1 MAKVDPHRFTA
12 GTQSMLFRAS
22 KCYFP
27 GCMTPAHKQEA
38 GHWVRNL
45 DIAHIRGAEPGSA
58 RYDAEM
64 TDDERRA
71 HANLI
76 LLCRGHHTMVDKTA
90 PDDYPVAT
98 LELWKSENEAELEQ
112 LFAISRAEIGELV
125 QQLAS
130 LPAAASRSGVD
141 LSLELRAAVL
151 INSTEMFSLPPE
163 DMSVILGA
171 NPHVQGLPR
180 LIVVDIRNT
189 GSARAVIQSVDLT
202 LTDRAGLLYP
212 LMGRNDFPAQ
222 NPPLPYPVEEGFSV
236 QWFADV
242 SITRSIGNGI
252 PGGLSGMKARVRLAT
267 GESFESEARAW
278 PDDV

>member
-1 MAKVDPHRFTA
+1 
-12 GTQSMLFRAS
+12 MLFRAG

-58 RYDAEM
+58 RYDPAM

-76 LLCRGHHTMVDKTA
+76 LLCRGHHTLVDKSA
-90 PDDYPVAT
+90 PGDYPVAT
-98 LELWKSENEAELEQ
+98 LELWKSENEADLEQ
-112 LFAISRAEIGELV
+112 LFAVSRAEIGELIE
-125 QQLAS
+125 QLAA

-141 LSLELRAAVL
+141 LDLELRAAVL
-151 INSTEMFSLPPE
+151 INSTEAFSLPPE
-163 DMSVILGA
+163 DMSVILDA
-171 NPHVQGLPR
+171 NPHIQKLPR

-189 GSARAVIQSVDLT
+189 GSARAVIQSVELT
-202 LTDRAGLLYP
+202 LFDAAGQPYP

-222 NPPLPYPVEEGFSV
+222 NPPLPHPLEEGFSV

-242 SITRSIGNGI
+242 SITRSIGKGI
-252 PGGLSGMKARVRLAT
+252 PGGLAGMKARVRLAT
-267 GESFESEARAW
+267 GESFESAERAW